1 MGDEIGWG
9 MSSMVICFDFF
20 STNVVQ
26 LSNQKYVVYGR
37 LTTIHNSLSLNPN
50 RCHYPLKT
58 YLSYLYLISKYN
70 LFIFFHN
77 FRYLEQSNW
86 IISDEIED
94 TDDGTAE
101 DEETKDES
109 NADLVPSVPALQS
122 ENPDEKEACPV
133 CR

>member
-1 MGDEIGWG
+1 M
-9 MSSMVICFDFF
+9 
-20 STNVVQ
+20 
-26 LSNQKYVVYGR
+26 
-37 LTTIHNSLSLNPN
+37 TIEDSLSLNPN

-58 YLSYLYLISKYN
+58 YHSYLYLISKYN

-109 NADLVPSVPALQS
+109 NADIVPSVPALQS

>member
-1 MGDEIGWG
+1 MGLKKHWLCGHFKD
-9 MSSMVICFDFF
+9 
-20 STNVVQ
+20 NVLQ
-26 LSNQKYVVYGR
+26 
-37 LTTIHNSLSLNPN
+37 
-50 RCHYPLKT
+50 
-58 YLSYLYLISKYN
+58 
-70 LFIFFHN
+70 
-77 FRYLEQSNW
+77 

-109 NADLVPSVPALQS
+109 NADIVPSVPALQS

>member
-1 MGDEIGWG
+1 MLI
-9 MSSMVICFDFF
+9 
-20 STNVVQ
+20 
-26 LSNQKYVVYGR
+26 LKY
-37 LTTIHNSLSLNPN
+37 H
-50 RCHYPLKT
+50 
-58 YLSYLYLISKYN
+58 

-109 NADLVPSVPALQS
+109 NAEIVPSVPALQN
-122 ENPDEKEACPV
+122 ENPDEKETCPV